1 VTAGAAAAAADAAT
15 TGAAEAAAARPG
27 PEKRHIDEVTPGEVL
42 GTRPRPREWAASD
55 SDDDSAVS
63 DLEEE
68 DSSEEEE
75 DAVKVKTAEDKRAK
89 WDHDVARLRCADL
102 TDLKKQND
110 ASFASVFGQFGQP
123 GSSKCVSIFPQEQ
136 SSEGVQRF
144 AHKRLVRALLR
155 RLPCVDKEYY
165 RTLLPCGK
173 TVHNLSMAFATKS
186 EAWAAH
192 ARILE
197 EHKGGDWPP
206 FVVAF
211 AVPSV
216 SRCMQQRAETR
227 TPGAAK

>member
-1 VTAGAAAAAADAAT
+1 M
-15 TGAAEAAAARPG
+15 
-27 PEKRHIDEVTPGEVL
+27 TPGEVL
-42 GTRPRPREWAASD
+42 GTRTRAREWAASD

-68 DSSEEEE
+68 DSSGEEE
-75 DAVKVKTAEDKRAK
+75 DDVKEKTAEDKRAK
-89 WDHDVARLRCADL
+89 WVHDVARLRGADL

-110 ASFASVFGQFGQP
+110 ASCASVFGQFGQP
-123 GSSKCVSIFPQEQ
+123 GSSMCVSIFPQEQ
-136 SSEGVQRF
+136 SRKGVLRF
-144 AHKRLVRALLR
+144 AHRRPVRALLR
-155 RLPCVDKEYY
+155 RLPYVDKEHY

-173 TVHNLSMAFATKS
+173 TVHSLSMVFATKGV
-186 EAWAAH
+186 AWAAR

-216 SRCMQQRAETR
+216 SRCMEQLAETR